1 MVLLNHR
8 KNLAKKF
15 QKGLKAMNRTKTA
28 NTINAHVEI
37 QNQFVFIF
45 TANEEATNEEVTATM
60 TEDERLDEEERLD
73 REWEETT
80 TELRA
85 TEKDI
90 DNIDDKLTELKMCY
104 DNWNLAIC
112 KKTGSVYY
120 RTCNWCGG
128 NDIFISDNLEEA
140 LESRSIIK
148 EQIDEL
154 EEVRERLCNRREE
167 LMNKIYDIQHGFSI
181 LDGDED

>member
-1 MVLLNHR
+1 MF
-8 KNLAKKF
+8 KAKSES
-15 QKGLKAMNRTKTA
+15 KT
-28 NTINAHVEI
+28 VEA
-37 QNQFVFIF
+37 QTMFVFVYN
-45 TANEEATNEEVTATM
+45 TDETVQETEATATM

-80 TELRA
+80 TERRA

-90 DNIDDKLTELKMCY
+90 DNIDDKLTKLKMCY

-128 NDIFISDNLEEA
+128 DDIFISDNLEEA
-140 LESRSIIK
+140 LENRSIIK

-167 LMNKIYDIQHGFSI
+167 LILKIYDIQHQFSA
-181 LDGDED
+181 LFGDDEN

>member
-1 MVLLNHR
+1 MF
-8 KNLAKKF
+8 KAKSES
-15 QKGLKAMNRTKTA
+15 KT
-28 NTINAHVEI
+28 VEV
-37 QNQFVFIF
+37 QTMFVFVYN
-45 TANEEATNEEVTATM
+45 TDETVQETEVTATM

-80 TELRA
+80 AEREA
-85 TEKDI
+85 TITKINTI
-90 DNIDDKLTELKMCY
+90 DNKLIDLKMCY

-128 NDIFISDNLEEA
+128 NDIFISDNIEEA
-140 LESRSIIK
+140 LENRSIIK

-181 LDGDED
+181 LVGDED

>member
-1 MVLLNHR
+1 
-8 KNLAKKF
+8 
-15 QKGLKAMNRTKTA
+15 MNRTKTA
-28 NTINAHVEI
+28 NKINAVVEI

-45 TANEEATNEEVTATM
+45 TANEEAANKEENEVEAM

-80 TELRA
+80 TERRA

-140 LESRSIIK
+140 LENRSIIK

-167 LMNKIYDIQHGFSI
+167 LILKIYDIQHQFSA
-181 LDGDED
+181 LFDDDEN

>member
-1 MVLLNHR
+1 
-8 KNLAKKF
+8 
-15 QKGLKAMNRTKTA
+15 MNRTKTA

-45 TANEEATNEEVTATM
+45 TANEEATNKEVTATM

-80 TELRA
+80 AEREA
-85 TEKDI
+85 TITKINTI
-90 DNIDDKLTELKMCY
+90 DNKLIDLKMCY

-140 LESRSIIK
+140 LENRSIIK

>member
-1 MVLLNHR
+1 M
-8 KNLAKKF
+8 F
-15 QKGLKAMNRTKTA
+15 KAKTA
-28 NTINAHVEI
+28 NKTNAHVEI
-37 QNQFVFIF
+37 QSQFVFIF
-45 TANEEATNEEVTATM
+45 TVNEEVTNKEVNEVEAM
-60 TEDERLDEEERLD
+60 TDDERLDEEERLD

-80 TELRA
+80 TERRA

-90 DNIDDKLTELKMCY
+90 DNIDDKLTKLKMCY

-128 NDIFISDNLEEA
+128 NDIFITDNLEEA
-140 LESRSIIK
+140 LENRSIIK
-148 EQIDEL
+148 EQIDKL

-167 LMNKIYDIQHGFSI
+167 LINKIYDIQHRFSM
-181 LDGDED
+181 LVGDED